1 MKTRRLGKD
10 GPEVSALGLG
20 CWTMIGAYG
29 EAPEAQSIA
38 SIHRAL
44 EIGYTML
51 DTADCY
57 GNGEN
62 EELVGRAIRDRR
74 DKAFIATKVGAV
86 MNTPNFF
93 TEFDG
98 SPAYIHQ
105 ACEDSLRRLGT
116 DHIDLYHLHR
126 IDPAT
131 PVEETVGAMGDLVG
145 AGKVRYIGLSEAS
158 PDELRRGHATFPLT
172 SLQTEYSLFSRDPE
186 GAILDA
192 VRDLGLAFIPFAPL
206 GRGVLTGRVK
216 SADDMGPDDRRQAFP
231 RFDADNLERNR
242 PLVEAIEALAAEKGC
257 TPAQLSLAW
266 LLHQGDDI
274 VPIPGAEKVEYVEL
288 NMAAAD
294 IVLDD
299 TELGRLA
306 AAVPMG
312 AAAGSRIP
320 LGGLGPPSENF

>member
-131 PVEETVGAMGDLVG
+131 PVIFIDSGKLFHHTLTYRDILV
-145 AGKVRYIGLSEAS
+145 RRLGLSDVRTIEPAPFDLGGHDPDGALWQRNPNLCCYLRKVLPLERTLDGFDAWITGRKRDHGGERGGLETIEAVDGRIRLNPLARWSSEKINSTFEARGLPRHPLSEEGYASIGCAPCTTPVS
-158 PDELRRGHATFPLT
+158 PDANARDGRWQGRAKSECGIHHARWSS
-172 SLQTEYSLFSRDPE
+172 SLQ
-186 GAILDA
+186 
-192 VRDLGLAFIPFAPL
+192 
-206 GRGVLTGRVK
+206 
-216 SADDMGPDDRRQAFP
+216 
-231 RFDADNLERNR
+231 
-242 PLVEAIEALAAEKGC
+242 
-257 TPAQLSLAW
+257 
-266 LLHQGDDI
+266 
-274 VPIPGAEKVEYVEL
+274 
-288 NMAAAD
+288 
-294 IVLDD
+294 
-299 TELGRLA
+299 
-306 AAVPMG
+306 
-312 AAAGSRIP
+312 
-320 LGGLGPPSENF
+320 